1 MASLDVF
8 VSFEYDKDDEL
19 KNNFYSQSEI
29 HSRHRLNNH
38 SLNEPYQESVW
49 KGKAKKAIERC
60 DVVVVLIGEDTHNAE
75 GVIVETDM
83 ARSLG
88 KCTIQIRPKR
98 RPYKGL
104 TRLKDP
110 IKWRWKTIDAKLDK
124 IAARLR

>member
-38 SLNEPYQESVW
+38 SLNEPYKANIW
-49 KGKAKKAIERC
+49 KGKAKKAIEGC

-75 GVIVETDM
+75 GVKVETDM

-88 KCTIQIRPKR
+88 KCTIQIRPQG
-98 RPYKGL
+98 RPYRGL
-104 TRLKDP
+104 THLKDP
-110 IKWRWKTIDAKLDK
+110 IAWRWKTIDAELDK
-124 IAARLR
+124 IAAKLR